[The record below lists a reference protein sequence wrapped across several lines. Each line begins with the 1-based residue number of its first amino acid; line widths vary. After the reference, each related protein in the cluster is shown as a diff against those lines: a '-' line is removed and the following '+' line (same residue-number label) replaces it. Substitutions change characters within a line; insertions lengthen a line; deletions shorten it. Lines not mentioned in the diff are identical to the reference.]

1 MTTVGSSCEVYMQ
14 LRGLVDIPKEIARL
28 EENIDKRSTQREKLI
43 KVTEVEGYEEK
54 VGVVRMMAC

>member
-1 MTTVGSSCEVYMQ
+1 MQ

>member
-54 VGVVRMMAC
+54 VGVVWMMAI

>member
-28 EENIDKRSTQREKLI
+28 EENIDKRSTQCEKLI

>member
-28 EENIDKRSTQREKLI
+28 EENIDKRSTQREKFI

-54 VGVVRMMAC
+54 VGVVWMMAI

>member
-43 KVTEVEGYEEK
+43 KVTEVDGYEEK